1 MLQSVSKER
10 MAFINDSSKLL
21 PIAITSPVA
30 FIWVE
35 SLLSAVWNL
44 SNGNLGNFL
53 LPHNPEQV
61 LKHAYVF
68 PVTGLSISSKVSP
81 TAILEG

>member
-1 MLQSVSKER
+1 MNNLSSSHTLILRSISSSVKASAGLVFNPKCCNPVSKER

-35 SLLSAVWNL
+35 SLLSAVSNL
-44 SNGNLGNFL
+44 SNGNLGIL
-53 LPHNPEQV
+53 
-61 LKHAYVF
+61 
-68 PVTGLSISSKVSP
+68 VT
-81 TAILEG
+81 T